1 LLFLHRPYQQLLFLW
16 LYPNYWR
23 GGKIMVDFW
32 NAIASLIEAIANS
45 GAGAASMGVNFE
57 PEVPEE
63 LRK

>member
-1 LLFLHRPYQQLLFLW
+1 
-16 LYPNYWR
+16 
-23 GGKIMVDFW
+23 MVDFW

-45 GAGAASMGVNFE
+45 GAGAAMGVNFE